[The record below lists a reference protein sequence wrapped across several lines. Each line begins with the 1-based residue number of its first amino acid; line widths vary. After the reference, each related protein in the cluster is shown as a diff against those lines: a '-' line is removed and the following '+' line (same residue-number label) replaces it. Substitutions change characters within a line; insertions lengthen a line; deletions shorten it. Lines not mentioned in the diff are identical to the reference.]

1 MTPIADCAFFPRQN
15 SSTQSGYGFVDFSN
29 SVDGINGALTAIL
42 QLRDC
47 SIDDIQYDCGLSD
60 SLKRYFHG
68 IRCDDAFSDSAIDR
82 ELLELVTAG
91 CEVSADPNPIGSLDS
106 CVDQWSKYTQSTN
119 SDVPGCPPPPAYAIH
134 PGLQSRYN
142 TFSSSSVGHIVPPS
156 KYFVYCHPSDAT
168 PTTAADPH
176 QPSSSRYMTYL
187 PSVDASFAPPIA
199 HQPPFGSTVA
209 DQQMFTYGYNSAG
222 NPSQQQPRRAAM
234 QHNNHPVQF
243 IPSQQPLHYR
253 PYDAAPSHPLNNN
266 TKQPFNHNRRNHNG
280 R

>member
-1 MTPIADCAFFPRQN
+1 VLLTPIADCAFFSRQN

-82 ELLELVTAG
+82 ELLELVTFG
-91 CEVSADPNPIGSLDS
+91 CEVSADPIGNLDS
-106 CVDQWSKYTQSTN
+106 CVDQWSNYTQSTN
-119 SDVPGCPPPPAYAIH
+119 SDVSICPPHAIH
-134 PGLQSRYN
+134 PGLHSRYN
-142 TFSSSSVGHIVPPS
+142 TFSSVSVGYIVPPS

-168 PTTAADPH
+168 PTAAADPR
-176 QPSSSRYMTYL
+176 QPTASRYMTYL
-187 PSVDASFAPPIA
+187 PSVDVSLPPPIA
-199 HQPPFGSTVA
+199 QPPFGSNVP
-209 DQQMFTYGYNSAG
+209 DQQMFTYGCNSAG
-222 NPSQQQPRRAAM
+222 NLSHQQPLRAAM
-234 QHNNHPVQF
+234 QQHNNHPVQF

-253 PYDAAPSHPLNNN
+253 PYDAAQSHTPLNNSI
-266 TKQPFNHNRRNHNG
+266 KQPFNHNRRNHNG